1 VANDSPVVF
10 LNVFKEDK
18 MLVLSRG
25 KSQVITIGDDIRI
38 TVVEIR
44 NGHVKIGVDAPRDL
58 QVLRAELTEGR
69 SDDER

>member
-1 VANDSPVVF
+1 MIRRWFF
-10 LNVFKEDK
+10 LNVFKEDN

-25 KSQVITIGDDIRI
+25 KHQVITIGDDIRI

-58 QVLRAELTEGR
+58 RVVRAELMEER
-69 SDDER
+69 KHDER

>member
-1 VANDSPVVF
+1 
-10 LNVFKEDK
+10 

-25 KSQVITIGDDIRI
+25 KHQVITIGDDIRI

>member
-1 VANDSPVVF
+1 MIRRWFSS
-10 LNVFKEDK
+10 NVFKEDN

-25 KSQVITIGDDIRI
+25 KSQVITIGDNIRI

-44 NGHVKIGVDAPRDL
+44 SGYVKIGVDAPREL
-58 QVLRAELTEGR
+58 KVGRAEFKERR